1 MWTIR
6 YEIFRW
12 KPGLFY
18 SFTAKFK
25 SDMKYSDT
33 KSILFYSH
41 GTKFKVFSDLT
52 HERRIL
58 TESNP
63 QISFSLKTKDKN
75 KKLNKDF

>member
-1 MWTIR
+1 
-6 YEIFRW
+6 
-12 KPGLFY
+12 
-18 SFTAKFK
+18 
-25 SDMKYSDT
+25 MKYSDT

-41 GTKFKVFSDLT
+41 RTKFKVFSDLT
-52 HERRIL
+52 HERRIS